1 MAYQD
6 RYKVSIYYGDSL
18 IESIVIVTDNY
29 PLVYRLAS
37 LYFNDDVHC
46 TKCYV
51 EWRDVVLAEFTDNSR
66 LNSVQQ
72 IPQSL

>member
-1 MAYQD
+1 MAKKSKYS
-6 RYKVSIYYGDSL
+6 VEMYYGDTL
-18 IESIVIVTDNY
+18 IERITIITENY

-37 LYFNDDVHC
+37 LYFDDDNHC

-51 EWRDVVLAEFTDNSR
+51 LWEDVVLAEFTDNSR

-72 IPQSL
+72 IPPSL